1 MRSPICLSSFLAF
14 GFLFFTASSV
24 EAKKVNVPS
33 IIKSAVR
40 DGVTV
45 KNAKIAYRS
54 YRSRIPAK
62 CHLRY
67 AQVDRAINRS
77 GRVLVKTTGH
87 DNHGVSCQGWA
98 WVSIQLK
105 AKMWVATRPVQNGA
119 LLEGN
124 FKQRWREI
132 KNGRLPYQGNLTD
145 KVANRYIPKASPI
158 RDNDVRAL
166 GPEPGSDVTVVVQAQ
181 AIQIKQKGRAVPCN
195 GSLPC
200 AVLPSGKKVRGSYEN
215 DTLYVEVH

>member
-1 MRSPICLSSFLAF
+1 MKSPICLSSFLAF

-24 EAKKVNVPS
+24 EAKKVNVPT

-105 AKMWVATRPVQNGA
+105 AKMWVATRPVQSGA

-145 KVANRYIPKASPI
+145 RVANRYIPKASPI
-158 RDNDVRAL
+158 RDKDVRAL
-166 GPEPGSDVTVVVQAQ
+166 
-181 AIQIKQKGRAVPCN
+181 
-195 GSLPC
+195 
-200 AVLPSGKKVRGSYEN
+200 
-215 DTLYVEVH
+215 